1 MEISEDF
8 SRMMIDTASGIKS
21 EQVMSEISMAILK
34 QIQDQQERQAAML
47 VKMINQTPIPSLDGT
62 GQNIDIYA

>member
-1 MEISEDF
+1 
-8 SRMMIDTASGIKS
+8 MMIDTASGIKS

-47 VKMINQTPIPSLDGT
+47 VKMINQTPTPSLDST
-62 GQNIDIYA
+62 GQIIDVYA

>member
-1 MEISEDF
+1 
-8 SRMMIDTASGIKS
+8 MMIDTASGIKS

-47 VKMINQTPIPSLDGT
+47 IKMINQTTTSSLDGT
-62 GQNIDIYA
+62 GQIIDVYA

>member
-62 GQNIDIYA
+62 GQIIDIYA

>member
-1 MEISEDF
+1 
-8 SRMMIDTASGIKS
+8 
-21 EQVMSEISMAILK
+21 MSEISMAILK

-62 GQNIDIYA
+62 GQIIDIYA

>member
-1 MEISEDF
+1 MEISGDL
-8 SRMMIDTASGIKS
+8 STMMADVASGIKS

-47 VKMINQTPIPSLDGT
+47 VKMINQTPTPSLDGT
-62 GQNIDIYA
+62 GQIIDTYA

>member
-1 MEISEDF
+1 MDISGI
-8 SRMMIDTASGIKS
+8 MTGTVSGIKS

-47 VKMINQTPIPSLDGT
+47 VKMINQTTPSTDGT
-62 GQNIDIYA
+62 GQIIDVYA